1 MGTDPENKVTTT
13 HTGLLLSLDYEPES
27 KDEQAQ
33 ESRKVQHNMDLLGT
47 KKKITEK
54 GQSSK
59 NNYSQVENNSARQ
72 EICYNPVKGWRGPTE

>member
-54 GQSSK
+54 G
-59 NNYSQVENNSARQ
+59 
-72 EICYNPVKGWRGPTE
+72 